1 MTGKKGVMK
10 IYKHFKEVLLQKTN
24 RSNIISLDALKDT
37 LGYYFHIPKDM
48 RADIVKELIHFGVIE
63 PYPIKGMRWFNFK
76 ILD

>member
-1 MTGKKGVMK
+1 MKREKEDVK
-10 IYKHFKEVLLQKTN
+10 IYKHFKEVLLHKGN